1 MFGEN
6 LVRQRGKR
14 VKGRNEEQR
23 ESVVKRVKGK
33 REREKKIHVNN
44 NSVYIKKFL
53 LT

>member
-23 ESVVKRVKGK
+23 ESVVNRVKGK
-33 REREKKIHVNN
+33 RERKKIHVNN
-44 NSVYIKKFL
+44 NGVYIKNFL
-53 LT
+53 LM